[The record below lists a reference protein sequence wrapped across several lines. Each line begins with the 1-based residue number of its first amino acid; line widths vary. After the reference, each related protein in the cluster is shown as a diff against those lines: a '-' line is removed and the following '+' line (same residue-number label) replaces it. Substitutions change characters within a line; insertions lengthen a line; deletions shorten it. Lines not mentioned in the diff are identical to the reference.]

1 MRPLIQLNALNTKVK
16 GRIIRRLER
25 VEMRLGGWE
34 NISAPVD
41 CGFGRRTVRVMTRL
55 SRSCSSIWR
64 EEGGVVLLVSS
75 PLNDDA
81 EVAYEAVVD
90 VAESEDDELT
100 EFEPKAEG
108 IQVPAG

>member
-1 MRPLIQLNALNTKVK
+1 M
-16 GRIIRRLER
+16 
-25 VEMRLGGWE
+25 
-34 NISAPVD
+34 
-41 CGFGRRTVRVMTRL
+41 
-55 SRSCSSIWR
+55 
-64 EEGGVVLLVSS
+64 LLVSS